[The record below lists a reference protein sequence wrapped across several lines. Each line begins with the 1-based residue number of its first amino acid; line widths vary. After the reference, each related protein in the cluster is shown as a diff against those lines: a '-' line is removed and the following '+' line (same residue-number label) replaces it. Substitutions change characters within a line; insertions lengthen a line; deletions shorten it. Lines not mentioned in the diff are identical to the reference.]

1 MKRSKE
7 ANLFCSFSLMRR
19 NRRIKADIIRPNA
32 QSGRFPAMSAVPR
45 APSPVEGGRSLG
57 WKRGCIILRDF
68 CFLYNFAANTSTMCT
83 RTIRINDTLI
93 EQVRP
98 NFPDD
103 EALQTWMEQQIEAA
117 LIQFAT
123 EKRSVPP
130 CSYTDEEMYAIV
142 KQRLQSLEDGTA
154 KLIDGDEVFA
164 QIQSRYGFKA

>member
-1 MKRSKE
+1 
-7 ANLFCSFSLMRR
+7 
-19 NRRIKADIIRPNA
+19 
-32 QSGRFPAMSAVPR
+32 
-45 APSPVEGGRSLG
+45 
-57 WKRGCIILRDF
+57 
-68 CFLYNFAANTSTMCT
+68 MCT

-103 EALQTWMEQQIEAA
+103 EALQTWMEQQLEAA

-123 EKRSVPP
+123 EKHPTPP

-142 KQRLQSLEDGTA
+142 KQRLQSLDDGTA

>member
-1 MKRSKE
+1 M
-7 ANLFCSFSLMRR
+7 
-19 NRRIKADIIRPNA
+19 
-32 QSGRFPAMSAVPR
+32 
-45 APSPVEGGRSLG
+45 

-103 EALQTWMEQQIEAA
+103 EALQTWLEQQLEAA

>member
-1 MKRSKE
+1 
-7 ANLFCSFSLMRR
+7 
-19 NRRIKADIIRPNA
+19 
-32 QSGRFPAMSAVPR
+32 
-45 APSPVEGGRSLG
+45 
-57 WKRGCIILRDF
+57 
-68 CFLYNFAANTSTMCT
+68 MCT

-103 EALQTWMEQQIEAA
+103 EAFQTWMEQQLEAA